1 MANRKSAKK
10 SIKQNES
17 ARALNRWRKDRIK
30 SAIGEFDA
38 ALESGDKAVA
48 SEKLS
53 ALFKQLDQV
62 AAKGVVHKK
71 TADRRKS
78 RMAKRLA
85 ALA

>member
-17 ARALNRWRKDRIK
+17 RRAVNRWRKDRIK
-30 SAIGEFDA
+30 SAVGEFDA

-48 SEKLS
+48 GEKLS
-53 ALFKQLDQV
+53 AVFKQLDQV
-62 AAKGVVHKK
+62 AAKGILHKK

-78 RMAKRLA
+78 RMAKRLS